1 MYVRDINVMV
11 HTKCC
16 EGTLAASFEIEHV
29 NSMKHPKALHE
40 YYQTKCDTKL
50 KQKRVP
56 KLLTKYKCLNEQCK
70 NKGRDVD
77 GFREGIFGQSCKQ
90 YCIAAQEEWSLND

>member
-50 KQKRVP
+50 K
-56 KLLTKYKCLNEQCK
+56 
-70 NKGRDVD
+70 
-77 GFREGIFGQSCKQ
+77 
-90 YCIAAQEEWSLND
+90 